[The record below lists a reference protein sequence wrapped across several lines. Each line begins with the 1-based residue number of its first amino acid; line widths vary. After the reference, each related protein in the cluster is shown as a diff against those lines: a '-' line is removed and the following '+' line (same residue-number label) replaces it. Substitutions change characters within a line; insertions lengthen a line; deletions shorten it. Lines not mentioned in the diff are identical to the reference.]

1 MYQNYKKGST
11 ITEPK
16 RFGLLGDQNFM
27 EVNMLKFSLKAK
39 MTLFFLI
46 TLFLSLSIVS
56 GTLMYRSYNYTNQVM
71 HDRVDENYLV
81 FDTIMKQ
88 ENLRL
93 AALVETVAASNFLQE
108 SLSERRVQDIQELIK
123 EQSYQYH
130 LNFATNFKTNIFA
143 IYSPDMKTIYYINNN
158 SRDLSGDPFL
168 NKALET
174 GKRLEQQ
181 SVNRHGMELRSIG
194 PIYNA
199 DKQLVGFV
207 EIAKYFDNAFFD
219 HLVHATGT
227 EVSIFNEAESVVS
240 TIFDLDEDI
249 PNTPEVRLVGVELED
264 KETLNSVFADG
275 DFLVSHLKL
284 KSGKVIQGGYYPIKL
299 VNDEVAGVLFVG
311 FPIDKFKQQQSEDV
325 FVTSIIFVILLVLVG
340 SMTLIYLHLNLNPIK
355 KLSST
360 VSDFSNY
367 DYRSLVDKRYLKKND
382 EIGDISK
389 SLAVM
394 HDNTKSL
401 IEVIQGSSA
410 NLNDSADGVLTLA
423 ESNLSA
429 IEEITILV
437 EEINKSVE
445 LEHINLQESSTALDE
460 VAGGVSG
467 IVNTVN
473 VFAEEIQK
481 VNEQTFSGTQLI
493 KNSVEKFDEITN
505 NSSQIKLDVSELVS
519 SLTDISRFVTI
530 IKELADQTNLLSL
543 NASIEAARAG
553 VHGRGFAVVAKE
565 IRDLAAQSAKA
576 SEDINNIV
584 ADISES
590 SKRSVDSLNR
600 NEIGITEGVNVI
612 SKIVSSFET
621 IEQSVRELSGQA
633 DILSAT
639 SEEISATI
647 EEVNSSVL
655 DIENLSQ
662 KNRDAVASIAGN
674 LNIQKKSTEELVISS
689 KGLTKLADSLSEK
702 IDLFKL

>member
-1 MYQNYKKGST
+1 M
-11 ITEPK
+11 
-16 RFGLLGDQNFM
+16 F
-27 EVNMLKFSLKAK
+27 KFSLKAK
-39 MTLFFLI
+39 I
-46 TLFLSLSIVS
+46 TLFVIVSLLVSLTIVS
-56 GTLMYRSYNYTNQVM
+56 GALMYRSYNYTNQAI
-71 HDRVDENYLV
+71 DDSVDKNYLV
-81 FDTIMKQ
+81 FDTIMQQ

-93 AALVETVAASNFLQE
+93 AALAETVAASAFYQE
-108 SLSERRVQDIQELIK
+108 TLSENRVQDIQELIK

-130 LNFATNFKTNIFA
+130 LNFASNFKTNIFA
-143 IYSPDMKTIYYINNN
+143 IYSADMKTIYYINNN
-158 SRDLSGDPFL
+158 RRELNGDPFL
-168 NKALET
+168 RKALET

-181 SVNRHGMELRSIG
+181 SVNQHGLELRSIG

-199 DKQLVGFV
+199 EQQLVGFV

-227 EVSIFNEAESVVS
+227 EVSIFNEHESVVS
-240 TIFDLDEDI
+240 TIFDIDENI
-249 PNTPEVRLVGVELED
+249 SNTPEVRLVGKELED
-264 KETLNSVFADG
+264 KEILTSVFDEG
-275 DFLVSHLKL
+275 DFLLTQL
-284 KSGKVIQGGYYPIKL
+284 NLMNGKVIQGGYYPIKL
-299 VNDEVAGVLFVG
+299 VNGDVAGVLFVG
-311 FPIDKFKQQQSEDV
+311 FPIDEFKQQQSEDV
-325 FVTSIIFVILLVLVG
+325 VVTSIIFVILLVIVG
-340 SMTLIYLHLNLNPIK
+340 GITMFYLHVNLHPIK

-360 VSDFSNY
+360 VADFSNY
-367 DYRSLVDKRYLKKND
+367 DYRSLINKKFLKKND

-394 HDNTKSL
+394 HDNTKNL
-401 IEVIQGSSA
+401 IEVIKSSSSKLNKSA
-410 NLNDSADGVLTLA
+410 NGVLTLA

-429 IEEITILV
+429 IKEITLLV

-445 LEHINLQESSTALDE
+445 LEHINLQESSIALDA
-460 VAGGVSG
+460 VAGGVSE
-467 IVNTVN
+467 IVNSVT

-493 KNSVEKFDEITN
+493 KDSVEKFDEISN

-519 SLTDISRFVTI
+519 SLSDISRFVTI

-565 IRDLAAQSAKA
+565 IRELAAQSGKA
-576 SEDINNIV
+576 SEDINKIV
-584 ADISES
+584 AAISES
-590 SKRSVDSLNR
+590 SKRSVNSLNR

-612 SKIVSSFET
+612 SKIVTSFET

-633 DILSAT
+633 DLLSAT

-647 EEVNSSVL
+647 EEVNSSVI

-662 KNRDAVASIAGN
+662 KNRDAVSLIASN

-689 KGLTKLADSLSEK
+689 KGQTKLADSLSDK
-702 IDLFKL
+702 MDLFKL